1 MLLLSVRVCVPQKSP
16 ATGVDS
22 FLKHMNKKITISII
36 IILLLIGGGIYW
48 FYSKKPAE
56 ERPAIISALFPSAG
70 EKEIEGLPSP
80 STDGNLPIG
89 GELPGGV
96 VAGKNLIQLTSNAI
110 SGAGSASTTIRYVEK
125 STGHIYEI
133 NPDGQNRQRLSNTTI
148 LKTFETLWSYRA
160 NKLII
165 RYLESSLVRNLS
177 ASVSTTTQGV
187 FLPQSTAAVAVSP
200 NEDKIFYL
208 VLTEETAMGLT
219 ANFENKNQ
227 KNIFNSPFGEFNVS
241 WPKNDMITL
250 LTKPSA
256 FSEGFFYSL
265 NSQTGK
271 FGKII
276 GDVKGLTAFLS
287 PDGAR
292 VIYSE
297 SNSNSLETKI
307 FNIKEKTSS
316 DFDLRTLPEKCA
328 WSKSNKDIV
337 YCAVPDNFPQGDYPD
352 DWYQGLI
359 SFKDSIWQKNFST
372 GETKVLINETNTD
385 VINPFLTKDENYL
398 IFTNKTDN
406 TLWSLKLK

>member
-1 MLLLSVRVCVPQKSP
+1 
-16 ATGVDS
+16 
-22 FLKHMNKKITISII
+22 MNKKTIIISAII
-36 IILLLIGGGIYW
+36 IILILMIGGVW
-48 FYSKKPAE
+48 LFYRNKPAE
-56 ERPAIISALFPSAG
+56 EIPAIISGLFPSAG
-70 EKEIEGLPSP
+70 EKNIQGLTGPSGNEELPS
-80 STDGNLPIG
+80 GQNQNQVLKQG
-89 GELPGGV
+89 
-96 VAGKNLIQLTSNAI
+96 NLIQLSSNAI
-110 SGAGSASTTIRYVEK
+110 SGAAGASTTVRYIEK

-148 LKTFETLWSYRA
+148 LKTFESFWSLAA

-165 RYLESSLVRNLS
+165 RYFEESSVVQNSLLS
-177 ASVSTTTQGV
+177 VKTFSSTISTTTQGI
-187 FLPQSTAAVAVSP
+187 FLPQSITSVTVSP

-208 VLTEETAMGLT
+208 ISTEGTTMGIS

-227 KNIFNSPFGEFNVS
+227 KNIFNSSFGEFNVS

-265 NSQTGK
+265 NPQTGK
-271 FGKII
+271 LGKII
-276 GDVKGLTAFLS
+276 GEIKGLTALLS
-287 PDGAR
+287 SDGTR

-297 SNSNSLETKI
+297 SNNKSLETKI
-307 FNIKEKTSS
+307 FNLKQQTSS
-316 DFDLRTLPEKCA
+316 DFDLKTLPEKCV

-352 DWYQGLI
+352 DWYQGLV

-372 GETKVLINETNTD
+372 GETNILISETNVD

-398 IFTNKTDN
+398 IFTNKENN
-406 TLWSLKLK
+406 TLWSLKLQ

>member
-1 MLLLSVRVCVPQKSP
+1 
-16 ATGVDS
+16 
-22 FLKHMNKKITISII
+22 MNKKIIVSII
-36 IILLLIGGGIYW
+36 IILFLIVGGIYW
-48 FYSKKPAE
+48 YYSQKSVAPGEQKGFLS
-56 ERPAIISALFPSAG
+56 IFFPSAG
-70 EKEIEGLPSP
+70 EKIIEGLPNP
-80 STDGNLPIG
+80 STGGGLPTNG
-89 GELPGGV
+89 GLPSGGV
-96 VAGKNLIQLTSNAI
+96 IGKNLIQLSTNAV
-110 SGAGSASTTIRYVEK
+110 SGAGMASTTIRYVEK

-148 LKTFETLWSYRA
+148 LKTFESFWSYRA

-177 ASVSTTTQGV
+177 ASIGTTTQGI
-187 FLPQSTAAVAVSP
+187 FLPQSTAAVAISP

-241 WPKNDMITL
+241 WPKNDIITL
-250 LTKPSA
+250 LTKPST

-276 GDVKGLTAFLS
+276 GGIKGLTAFLS

-297 SNSNSLETKI
+297 SNNNSLNTKI
-307 FNIKEKTSS
+307 FNIKDKTSS
-316 DFDLRTLPEKCA
+316 DFELRTMPEKCA

-372 GETKVLINETNTD
+372 GETKVLINETNAD
-385 VINPFLTKDENYL
+385 VFNPFLTKDENYL

>member
-1 MLLLSVRVCVPQKSP
+1 
-16 ATGVDS
+16 
-22 FLKHMNKKITISII
+22 MNKKITISII
-36 IILLLIGGGIYW
+36 IILLLIGGGFYW

-56 ERPAIISALFPSAG
+56 ERPAIISILFPSAG
-70 EKEIEGLPSP
+70 EKTIEGLPPTTP
-80 STDGNLPIG
+80 SVPTNNGIPGNKT
-89 GELPGGV
+89 GE
-96 VAGKNLIQLTSNAI
+96 KNLIQLTSNAI
-110 SGAGSASTTIRYVEK
+110 SGAGMASATVRYIEK

-148 LKTFETLWSYRA
+148 LKTFETFWSYRA

-177 ASVSTTTQGV
+177 ASISTTTQGV
-187 FLPQSTAAVAVSP
+187 FLPQSAIAVAVSP

-208 VLTEETAMGLT
+208 ISTDGMIKGIT

-227 KNIFNSPFGEFNVS
+227 ASIFSNSFGEFNIS

-276 GDVKGLTAFLS
+276 GEIKGLTALLS
-287 PDGAR
+287 PDGAK

-297 SNSNSLETKI
+297 SNNNSLKTKI
-307 FNIKEKTSS
+307 FNVKDKTSS
-316 DFDLRTLPEKCA
+316 DFDLRTLPEKCV

-372 GETKVLINETNTD
+372 GETKVLIQETNSD
-385 VINPFLTKDENYL
+385 IINPLLTKEENYL
-398 IFTNKTDN
+398 IFTNKDDN